1 MKTFLYTLF
10 VWYSLVTSAQTATF
24 KGAWFQIQYPS
35 NFIATGSMKS
45 LTADGFDSAVFT
57 SPNKQVEFYVFSPQ
71 WEGEANDIK
80 LQGQEKLSNTKTQIS
95 GDTEITWWTITS
107 PNGTIREATYKRHI
121 KYFTQPV
128 FLELCIKTLKRWIYI
143 KKNMQILKTACSHL
157 QIKKYNLPGEQF

>member
-80 LQGQEKLSNTKTQIS
+80 LQGQEKLINTKTQIS

-107 PNGTIREATYKRHI
+107 PNGTYQRSYVQKTHKIFHTTCIFGIMYKNA
-121 KYFTQPV
+121 KAFDLYKKEYANFKNSLQP
-128 FLELCIKTLKRWIYI
+128 F
-143 KKNMQILKTACSHL
+143 AD
-157 QIKKYNLPGEQF
+157 